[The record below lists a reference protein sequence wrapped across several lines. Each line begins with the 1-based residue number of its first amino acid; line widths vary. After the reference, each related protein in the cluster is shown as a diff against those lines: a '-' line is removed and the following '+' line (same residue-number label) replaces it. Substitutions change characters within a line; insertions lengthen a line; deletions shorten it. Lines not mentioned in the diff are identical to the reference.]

1 MADYDF
7 IVVWSLYC
15 MYQPYWVCGSK
26 GYLVHIAHIPPAVEW
41 KIAYMVKFGCPCFHN
56 RGRPCVRLWFYGSL
70 DPKLYVPAILDP
82 WVQGFLVHIAHIP
95 ALLWNQ
101 NRVYGLVWDAV
112 VPTNEGVPVAD
123 YDLMASL
130 ECCHSH
136 KRGSPYG
143 RFWFH
148 CSLDHFF
155 YLPAILGLWVQGL
168 LGTYSPNSPILENE
182 KCIYGQV
189 SGIRI
194 PVNWRVFQVD
204 AHFVVGM
211 ALYYSCH

>member
-1 MADYDF
+1 M
-7 IVVWSLYC
+7 
-15 MYQPYWVCGSK
+15 
-26 GYLVHIAHIPPAVEW
+26 
-41 KIAYMVKFGCPCFHN
+41 
-56 RGRPCVRLWFYGSL
+56 

-123 YDLMASL
+123 YDLMAVWNAVIPTNEGVL
-130 ECCHSH
+130 MAD
-136 KRGSPYG
+136 
-143 RFWFH
+143 FDFIAVWTI
-148 CSLDHFF
+148 FF